1 MMSFIKEKYNKYIY
15 GLLPAFLI
23 HLGLGNIYSVS
34 QITNKIALDS
44 RVDESYV
51 HLVFVVM
58 LIVMGI
64 SSALSSRI
72 LKIGLKYSIFLSI
85 LLFVTGTFMTSLG
98 LIMNVFHP
106 VVIGYGVISAIGL
119 GFLYLIPIRNVM
131 KWFPKHEGLAVGF
144 TILGFGLSGMVS
156 SSILSL
162 DYYNN
167 AYVLVLK
174 VLLTSIIPM
183 ILGFILI
190 RKPNPNEA
198 YEYESFIES
207 VKKMSILYNS
217 RNFKLIWFML
227 LFKLSIGL
235 MMMYNLFLILNYS
248 ILKFDYDSIIMIAY
262 LVFASNCLG
271 RIVIPLIVDNIPEGK
286 RLYMNYAIFGIPL
299 ISLIATYLYHE
310 WSILPVV
317 LCVMLFMYGGGVSC
331 IPIVLKESYIFVKGK
346 NISMIQGMMFTSWCV
361 AGLIGAGLG
370 KLILENLGVVELL
383 SYATFIY
390 LAGLMLSIKL
400 VHNLKL
406 KGRYKLDTENQDI
419 PK

>member
-1 MMSFIKEKYNKYIY
+1 MIILLNKCSKYIY
-15 GLLPAFLI
+15 GLFPAFLI

-44 RVDESYV
+44 RVDESHV

-64 SSALSSRI
+64 SSAISGKI

-106 VVIGYGVISAIGL
+106 VVIGYGIISAIGL

-131 KWFPKHEGLAVGF
+131 KWFPNHEGLAVGF

-162 DYYNN
+162 DYDNN

-190 RKPNPNEA
+190 RKPDPNER
-198 YEYESFIES
+198 YEYESFTDS
-207 VKKMSILYNS
+207 VKKMIVLSNS
-217 RNFKLIWFML
+217 RNFKLIWFL
-227 LFKLSIGL
+227 FLFKLSVGL
-235 MMMYNLFLILNYS
+235 MMMYNLFLILNYN
-248 ILKFDYDSIIMIAY
+248 ILKFDYSSIIEIIY

-271 RIVIPLIVDNIPEGK
+271 RIVIPFIVDNIPEGK
-286 RLYMNYAIFGIPL
+286 KLYINYAIFGIPL
-299 ISLIATYLYHE
+299 MSLIATYLYHE
-310 WSILPVV
+310 WSILPIV
-317 LCVMLFMYGGGVSC
+317 LCIDGGGISC
-331 IPIVLKESYIFVKGK
+331 IPTVLSESYVFVKGK
-346 NISMIQGMMFTSWCV
+346 NISVVQGMMFTSWCV

-370 KLILENLGVVELL
+370 KLILEYLGIVALL
-383 SYATFIY
+383 SYASIICIV
-390 LAGLMLSIKL
+390 GLMLSIKL
-400 VHNLKL
+400 VYNLKSE
-406 KGRYKLDTENQDI
+406 GRYELS
-419 PK
+419 

>member
-1 MMSFIKEKYNKYIY
+1 MINLLNKCSKYIY
-15 GLLPAFLI
+15 GLFPAFLI

-44 RVDESYV
+44 RVDESHV

-64 SSALSSRI
+64 SSAISGKI

-106 VVIGYGVISAIGL
+106 VVIGYGIISAIGL

-131 KWFPKHEGLAVGF
+131 KWFPNHEGLAVGF

-162 DYYNN
+162 DYDNN

-190 RKPNPNEA
+190 RKPDPNEK
-198 YEYESFIES
+198 YEYESFTDS
-207 VKKMSILYNS
+207 VKKMIVLSSS
-217 RNFKLIWFML
+217 RNFKLIWFL
-227 LFKLSIGL
+227 FLFKLSVGL
-235 MMMYNLFLILNYS
+235 MMMYNLFLILNYD
-248 ILKFDYDSIIMIAY
+248 ILKFDYSSIIEIIY

-271 RIVIPLIVDNIPEGK
+271 RIVIPFIVDNIPEGK
-286 RLYMNYAIFGIPL
+286 KLYINYVIFGIPL
-299 ISLIATYLYHE
+299 MSLIATYLYHE
-310 WSILPVV
+310 WSILPIVSCIV
-317 LCVMLFMYGGGVSC
+317 LFMYGGGISC
-331 IPIVLKESYIFVKGK
+331 IPTVLSESYVFVKGK
-346 NISMIQGMMFTSWCV
+346 NISVVQGMMFTSWCV

-370 KLILENLGVVELL
+370 KLILEYLGIVALL
-383 SYATFIY
+383 SYASIICIV
-390 LAGLMLSIKL
+390 GLMLSIKL
-400 VHNLKL
+400 VYNLKSE
-406 KGRYKLDTENQDI
+406 GRYELS
-419 PK
+419 